1 MQPNSADV
9 ITFHSSTIYTIVNN
23 RRTYIRGT
31 PDVFE
36 ESCTPAGPNRTKR
49 FTSWSSVLR
58 RMFRRDVG
66 HRSHSQEDSKIDVA
80 PEGARARTHARTI
93 GNPVV
98 PRSFD
103 LPVVE
108 GEEEEE
114 EERRRRKK
122 KGGKRKRKRKNGG
135 NRERLSTRV
144 EQVSTSENTDA
155 P

>member
-36 ESCTPAGPNRTKR
+36 ESCTPAGPNRTKG

-66 HRSHSQEDSKIDVA
+66 HRSHLQEDSKIDVA

-114 EERRRRKK
+114 EEEEERRRKK
-122 KGGKRKRKRKNGG
+122 KGGKKEKKKKERRK
-135 NRERLSTRV
+135 
-144 EQVSTSENTDA
+144 
-155 P
+155 